1 MNKSYKVTKWVDN
14 KTPINAQN
22 LNNIESGLKNLYE
35 NALSADDLVPGDGVT
50 IEETYDGKQEI
61 ALDPGVMFSQTCTGI
76 EWVQEIPEAF
86 DKDKIYFILNPLTK
100 ELEKIVINGITIF
113 KTN

>member
-1 MNKSYKVTKWVDN
+1 MEKSYKATKWVDN

-22 LNNIESGLKNLYE
+22 LNKIEDGLSYLHE
-35 NALSADDLVPGDGVT
+35 NALSKDDIVPGNGIV
-50 IEETYDGKQEI
+50 IEETYNGKQEI
-61 ALDPGVMFSQTCTGI
+61 SLDSGAMFSQTCTGI

-86 DKDKIYFILNPLTK
+86 DKDKIYFILNSLTK
-100 ELEKIVINGITIF
+100 ELERIVINGITIF